1 MSVSGWSCAHKAEIG
16 RVTPSEST
24 PKGWNITSKLE
35 APYDTNMRQQE
46 VMDIIMVEKRL
57 EQTEII
63 EHKRRMP
70 HAIKQMLTGRK
81 DVSSSQ
87 PFGVAGHRPAR
98 PNERS
103 LECSQIENTINE
115 PSDQGIATHEACG
128 HYPYRDWC
136 RACVGGAGAVQTLT
150 NDSGKNK
157 TVYLWRAWIMGS
169 SLIERNQRREMTPRT
184 PREPLRYWW

>member
-1 MSVSGWSCAHKAEIG
+1 MCLFRPWSCAHKTEIG
-16 RVTPSEST
+16 RVTPFESS

-35 APYDTNMRQQE
+35 VPNDANSKLQE

-103 LECSQIENTINE
+103 LECSQIENATNE
-115 PSDQGIATHEACG
+115 PSDEEMVTHEACG
-128 HYPYRDWC
+128 RYPYRDWC
-136 RACVGGAGAVQTLT
+136 RACVGGAG
-150 NDSGKNK
+150 
-157 TVYLWRAWIMGS
+157 R
-169 SLIERNQRREMTPRT
+169 
-184 PREPLRYWW
+184 